1 MKKDELAHGF
11 SKGCILQG
19 EFKKGGGKKK
29 VLEMPKRTEV
39 KQCLGNCPA
48 KDAFCR
54 ERNLMQGPCTAA
66 LCCFLAVM
74 KLRETKVC
82 FFD

>member
-1 MKKDELAHGF
+1 MSLHMVSQKAVSCRVNLKREG
-11 SKGCILQG
+11 K
-19 EFKKGGGKKK
+19 KKK
-29 VLEMPKRTEV
+29 VLEMPKCTEV

-66 LCCFLAVM
+66 LCCCLAVM
-74 KLRETKVC
+74 KLRETKIC